1 MSIILFDTA
10 ERGDLYPFTYTKP
23 VAALRA
29 GVFTNLQRWQKT
41 TGIETYALTAAYLQQ
56 QWQLPHDND
65 NIIIDARILP
75 DAKLAETIMNLR
87 QGEAIVDEKMLVA
100 GRIKNLPVNSANL
113 SRSSFQQLIQ
123 YTTPLQKI
131 IYPWHLFQ
139 LNESLLRSDILL
151 ATAGSTSA
159 PLSAT
164 NQVINNDAVFIEA
177 GAVMECC
184 IINAAAGPVY
194 IGKNATIME
203 GTMIRGPFAAGEGSV
218 VKMGTKI
225 YGGTSLGPYCTAGG
239 EIKNSVLMAYSNKAH
254 DGYLGDSVIGEWCN
268 LGAGTSNSNVRNDAG
283 AVLFANE
290 QGNKKKV
297 GLKCGL
303 LMGDY
308 TRSAINTSFNTGTF
322 AGIASGIFGSGL
334 APKYLPNFTWGY
346 TEKYRFDKAIEHIGN
361 WKKLKN
367 QDLSGTDIQILE
379 HLYKQTE

>member
-29 GVFTNLQRWQKT
+29 GIFTNLERWQKM
-41 TGIETYALTAAYLQQ
+41 TGIETHALTAAYLQQ
-56 QWQLPHDND
+56 QWPLPDDND
-65 NIIIDARILP
+65 CIIIDARVLP
-75 DAKLAETIMNLR
+75 DAKLVGTVMNLR
-87 QGEAIVDEKMLVA
+87 QGEAIVEENMLVA
-100 GRIKNLPVNSANL
+100 GRIKNLPVNSADV

-123 YTTPLQKI
+123 YTTPFQKI

-139 LNESLLRSDILL
+139 LNENLLWSDIRL
-151 ATAGSTSA
+151 ATVTGTSA

-164 NQVINNDAVFIEA
+164 NQIINNDAVFVET
-177 GAVMECC
+177 GAVMEYC

-218 VKMGTKI
+218 VKMGAKI
-225 YGGTSLGPYCTAGG
+225 YGATSVGPYCTVGG

-346 TEKYRFDKAIEHIGN
+346 TEKYRFDKAIEHISN

-367 QDLSGTDIQILE
+367 LDLSGTDIQILE